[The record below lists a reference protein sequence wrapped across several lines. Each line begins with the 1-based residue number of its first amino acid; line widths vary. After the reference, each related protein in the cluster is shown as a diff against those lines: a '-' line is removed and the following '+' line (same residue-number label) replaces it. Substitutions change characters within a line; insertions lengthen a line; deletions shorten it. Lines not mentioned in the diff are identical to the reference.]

1 MESSNSLIL
10 TFGALSLSMLLIG
23 ILLLFCLVKVVRI
36 LNELNIRMQI
46 VETRFEE
53 IQDVLSQL
61 NVKTQT
67 AETKFEE
74 IQGKLKNFTEDI
86 GPFFSGGRELIDDII
101 KSKREAETA
110 KEENPES

>member
-1 MESSNSLIL
+1 
-10 TFGALSLSMLLIG
+10 
-23 ILLLFCLVKVVRI
+23 
-36 LNELNIRMQI
+36 MQI
-46 VETRFEE
+46 VETR
-53 IQDVLSQL
+53 
-61 NVKTQT
+61 
-67 AETKFEE
+67 FEE

>member
-53 IQDVLSQL
+53 IQG
-61 NVKTQT
+61 
-67 AETKFEE
+67 E
-74 IQGKLKNFTEDI
+74 LKNFTEDI
-86 GPFFSGGRELIDDII
+86 GPFFTGGRELIDDII
-101 KSKREAETA
+101 KSKRVAESA

>member
-53 IQDVLSQL
+53 IQ
-61 NVKTQT
+61 
-67 AETKFEE
+67 
-74 IQGKLKNFTEDI
+74 GKLKNFTEDI
-86 GPFFSGGRELIDDII
+86 GPFFSEGG
-101 KSKREAETA
+101 S
-110 KEENPES
+110 

>member
-1 MESSNSLIL
+1 MESTNTLIL
-10 TFGALSLSMLLIG
+10 IFGTLSLGLLLIG

-53 IQDVLSQL
+53 IQDVLNQL
-61 NVKTQT
+61 NVKMQT

-86 GPFFSGGRELIDDII
+86 GPFFRRQGAYR
-101 KSKREAETA
+101 RY
-110 KEENPES
+110 N